1 MAVDK
6 SKLEK
11 IAGKK
16 NVLDD
21 EKTLRLFS
29 QDQSFAPTRRP
40 DAVVYVETVEQVQ
53 EIIRLANETTTPVV
67 PYSSGLT
74 LRGATIPDH
83 GGIMINMSRM
93 NKILEVDEENLW
105 VMVEPG
111 VTYKQLQDHLI
122 PRGFKIMAPFGIPA
136 DRSVLT
142 SFLERDPVMAA
153 PSFEDG
159 NSMIM
164 DTEVVLPNGDIF
176 KTGNWASGGRPG
188 APSGPI
194 RTNIVRMFTGAQGTF
209 GIMTKMVLQMSYLPA
224 KRKIYFIPFKSLA
237 EAIEPMKRIQRR
249 EIGTESFLI
258 NSFNLAAL
266 LTDSWKVPA
275 AFPAK
280 QADAKEFEQIRGV
293 LPAWTMAV
301 VINGP
306 ARRTDE
312 KIAYEADALKA
323 LCDTLNLQLL
333 ESLPN
338 VTGAENV
345 IEAELLRPWGVLK
358 KFNYKGSVHDLNFK
372 APINKVA
379 ELEGLLKDRATA
391 AGYQASDIGAYLLPL
406 ERGRAIHCEFDLH
419 CPVSEGAERELVR
432 QLWKNAS
439 SDLINE
445 GAYFDR
451 PYGIWAS
458 LMYSRA
464 ATYAEM
470 LKKLKAETDP
480 NNILNPGKLCFA

>member
-358 KFNYKGSVHDLNFK
+358 K
-372 APINKVA
+372 
-379 ELEGLLKDRATA
+379 
-391 AGYQASDIGAYLLPL
+391 
-406 ERGRAIHCEFDLH
+406 
-419 CPVSEGAERELVR
+419 
-432 QLWKNAS
+432 
-439 SDLINE
+439 
-445 GAYFDR
+445 
-451 PYGIWAS
+451 
-458 LMYSRA
+458 
-464 ATYAEM
+464 
-470 LKKLKAETDP
+470 
-480 NNILNPGKLCFA
+480 